1 MESII
6 NPSKSLIINLIDNC
20 LRFHITKYRL
30 ALFRQQGLSKRSD
43 IVKKIVVI
51 LVVSICSLPAFAQS
65 RLHRKAE
72 KCYNKFEF
80 AGAAITYEKI
90 VRKNPTDH
98 NALARLEQCYRFLN
112 YKSEFKALL
121 PTKRNQSS
129 VNIPLVP

>member
-1 MESII
+1 
-6 NPSKSLIINLIDNC
+6 
-20 LRFHITKYRL
+20 L
-30 ALFRQQGLSKRSD
+30 APFQQLEFSKRID
-43 IVKKIVVI
+43 IVKKIAVI
-51 LVVSICSLPAFAQS
+51 LVVSLCALPAIAQS
-65 RLHRKAE
+65 SLHRKAE

-80 AGAAITYEKI
+80 ASAAYLYEKI

-112 YKSEFKALL
+112 FKSEFKALV